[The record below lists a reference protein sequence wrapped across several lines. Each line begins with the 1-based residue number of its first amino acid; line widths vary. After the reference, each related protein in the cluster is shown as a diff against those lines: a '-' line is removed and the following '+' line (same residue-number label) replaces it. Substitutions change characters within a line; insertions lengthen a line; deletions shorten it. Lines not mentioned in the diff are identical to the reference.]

1 MLASEKLVSRSE
13 ISLVIAVCG
22 ALFFLTFTNGDDPL
36 WSAPAMTLFFAS
48 GTAFLYALVPSA
60 EGLLARMLAGL
71 GVVPAS
77 AQCRLFGPERQ
88 IRIIGP
94 LSGGARERNAPEATL
109 PTIHF
114 GLGAVRMIGLVR
126 LVPRFS
132 LGGVEL
138 K

>member
-60 EGLLARMLAGL
+60 EGLLARML
-71 GVVPAS
+71 GVVSAS

-88 IRIIGP
+88 IKIIGP